1 MSKSPFV
8 YEDYLIS
15 NYIQRICIL
24 GDTCCM
30 HKNDYKLNVCEI
42 SLTIIL
48 LIICQRIWC
57 VSLSP
62 PPLFFN
68 STLFYKQNRKDH
80 EQRVKREN
88 YLHHTYLNS
97 KFTDVLTLV
106 DI

>member
-62 PPLFFN
+62 PPFFLTVHYFIN
-68 STLFYKQNRKDH
+68 KTGKTMS
-80 EQRVKREN
+80 RE
-88 YLHHTYLNS
+88 S
-97 KFTDVLTLV
+97 KGRTIYITH
-106 DI
+106 I